1 MTMLCSMAYQSV
13 HQNCVQLEQN
23 VHKRGN
29 SQIVILR
36 LDGWPLEIKCLKN
49 FTEDGKMTAWAVY
62 SVKYDIRI
70 IVRIMAKTYNEN
82 ETNILIEYFLLHYP
96 TKGNAKKAIF
106 TIT

>member
-1 MTMLCSMAYQSV
+1 
-13 HQNCVQLEQN
+13 
-23 VHKRGN
+23 
-29 SQIVILR
+29 
-36 LDGWPLEIKCLKN
+36 
-49 FTEDGKMTAWAVY
+49 MTAWAVY

-70 IVRIMAKTYNEN
+70 IVKYNRIMAKTYNEN

>member
-1 MTMLCSMAYQSV
+1 
-13 HQNCVQLEQN
+13 
-23 VHKRGN
+23 
-29 SQIVILR
+29 
-36 LDGWPLEIKCLKN
+36 
-49 FTEDGKMTAWAVY
+49 MTAWAAY

-106 TIT
+106 TIA